1 MDENIDKVKPYQRL
15 QSILSDGKSSKDLK
29 LTDRGLSIIDD
40 ILGEEKEEQTFLVKI
55 KNFFL
60 KIDSKIFTKNKISN
74 RFQKR

>member
-1 MDENIDKVKPYQRL
+1 MNEIEKVKPYQRL

-29 LTDRGLSIIDD
+29 LTDRGLSIIDEL
-40 ILGEEKEEQTFLVKI
+40 LGKEEDKQTIFRKI

-60 KIDSKIFTKNKISN
+60 KIDSKIFVKQKMTN

>member
-1 MDENIDKVKPYQRL
+1 MDEIEKVKPYQRL

-29 LTDRGLSIIDD
+29 LTDRGLSIIDEL
-40 ILGEEKEEQTFLVKI
+40 LGKEEDKQTIFKKI

-60 KIDSKIFTKNKISN
+60 KIDSKIFVKQKMTN

>member
-29 LTDRGLSIIDD
+29 LTDRGLSIIDEL
-40 ILGEEKEEQTFLVKI
+40 LGKEEEKQTIFKKI
-55 KNFFL
+55 KNFFV
-60 KIDSKIFTKNKISN
+60 KIDSKIFTKNRISN